1 MKRFLILSL
10 FVFAFGI
17 VANAQTETIKKA
29 EKATKDATVTG
40 AKSTNNG
47 VKKGWYFSKRTGKKV
62 WIKSKS
68 VTKKTAKV
76 VKDAVN

>member
-10 FVFAFGI
+10 LVFAFGI
-17 VANAQTETIKKA
+17 VANAQTETIKKVG
-29 EKATKDATVTG
+29 KTTQDATVAG
-40 AKSTNNG
+40 AKTTNNG

-68 VTKKTAKV
+68 ITKKTGKA